1 MKDSKDK
8 NKLAYSEGWLSISV
22 NIVLFGL
29 KYWAG
34 IVSGSIALIS
44 DAWHSLSDSISSI
57 AVIVGIKISSK
68 PPDKHHPYGHGRAE
82 LITSLIIGILLVIVA
97 VKLIIDSIANLKD
110 PGQTEFG
117 TLAIVIIIVSIII
130 KELSAQYAFYT
141 ARKTGFISLKADG
154 WHHRSDAISSV
165 LILIGIFI
173 SPYFPLVDGILGII
187 ISLFILHTAFSILKE
202 TASAVLGESPD
213 AVFIKQLSDTA
224 NNSAGFDLKLHHI
237 HMHKYGRHTEVSF
250 HICLP
255 ENMTVSEAH
264 NIATKI
270 ETDIYKQMQI
280 SVTTHIDPDNEEI
293 YLEDDQN

>member
-154 WHHRSDAISSV
+154 WHHRSDAVSSV

-264 NIATKI
+264 NIAKNI
-270 ETDIYKQMQI
+270 ETDIFKQMQI
-280 SVTTHIDPDNEEI
+280 TVTTHIDPDNEEI
-293 YLEDDQN
+293 NLENYQN

>member
-154 WHHRSDAISSV
+154 WHHRSDAVSSV

-224 NNSAGFDLKLHHI
+224 NNSAGFDLKLHHV

-264 NIATKI
+264 NIAKNI
-270 ETDIYKQMQI
+270 ETDIFKQMQI
-280 SVTTHIDPDNEEI
+280 TVTTHIDPDNEEI
-293 YLEDDQN
+293 NLENYQN

>member
-224 NNSAGFDLKLHHI
+224 NNSAGFDLKLHHA

-280 SVTTHIDPDNEEI
+280 SVTTHIDPDNEKV
-293 YLEDDQN
+293 YLGDDNI

>member
-154 WHHRSDAISSV
+154 WHHRSDAVSSV

-280 SVTTHIDPDNEEI
+280 SVTTHIDPDNEKV
-293 YLEDDQN
+293 YLGDDNI

>member
-57 AVIVGIKISSK
+57 AIIVGIKISSK

-154 WHHRSDAISSV
+154 WHHRSDAVSSV

-224 NNSAGFDLKLHHI
+224 NNSAGFDLKLHHV

-264 NIATKI
+264 NIVKNI
-270 ETDIYKQMQI
+270 KTDIFKQMQI
-280 SVTTHIDPDNEEI
+280 TVTTHIDPDNEEI
-293 YLEDDQN
+293 NLENYQN